1 MPRTGAKRPQPGDGQ
16 RAEEKKQL
24 HKALKANKDRV
35 DKTVQTLMMVVQE
48 PASVHRGM
56 PLELL
61 RGPLQTIV
69 NDPVAFG
76 LNWW

>member
-1 MPRTGAKRPQPGDGQ
+1 M
-16 RAEEKKQL
+16 
-24 HKALKANKDRV
+24 
-35 DKTVQTLMMVVQE
+35 DKTVLTLMMIVQD
-48 PASVHRGM
+48 PSSVHRGM

-76 LNWW
+76 LRRPGARRDDESESESQEEAVE